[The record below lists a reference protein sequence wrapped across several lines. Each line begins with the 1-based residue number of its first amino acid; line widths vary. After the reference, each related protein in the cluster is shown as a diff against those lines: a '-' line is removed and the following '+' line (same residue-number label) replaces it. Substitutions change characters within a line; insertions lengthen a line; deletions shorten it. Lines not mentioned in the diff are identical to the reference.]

1 MSMWSIL
8 RRNLLP
14 TATVP
19 RKEHDMAR
27 KKKLH
32 SLLAILC
39 AVTLLVTGVIGMLI
53 LELAKQSTQ
62 NFESFIIESRQQEI
76 SSAVHSFCADVDT
89 LRLLMLNELEDNTL
103 VRLQMY
109 YDSAIFN
116 YNYFWQADLVQRQIS
131 IIQNSMS
138 FVESVDIYM
147 PDSARGVSGGSIFPL
162 TDAMMENVRTV
173 LKDDVTGICISD
185 GKMQLYLS
193 RAPLPSSTVHNAV
206 IVATFFSRLL
216 YRYLLK
222 YLPDHDHSLLVVYPT
237 QGDTQTPFTM
247 SGELPIS
254 SVRGIGEAVSVS
266 DSGSIRYDLA
276 GEMYLL
282 NWECTPSLPLRI
294 CQLTP
299 MSLITD
305 QMREYRRMI
314 MAVCIAS
321 AVALLAM
328 AGFLQCMVHKPVTK
342 INSALGRVGRG
353 ELAVRLTDAN
363 CKEFEEIYDHFN
375 QMTERLQELIDRE
388 YALKL
393 LNAKS
398 ELKQLR
404 YQIRPHFLYNTYF
417 NLRAL
422 LMNEEY
428 EAAEQMMDVLGR
440 YLRYITT
447 SDRDE
452 ATLRDELAHAA
463 AYMDIQK
470 MRFGARLN
478 TRMEPCPPQ
487 YADKPVPRIIVQ
499 PLIENAFEHG
509 IRDMKDTGVIAVS
522 FEAEGNRLSIFV
534 DDNGPNAT
542 DELIER
548 TQAVLDEA
556 SGAPMGDSVAL
567 SNIHRRIC
575 ILYDPGSGLYIS
587 RSPLGGFRSE
597 IRMIGEKKHASADDR

>member
-1 MSMWSIL
+1 MS
-8 RRNLLP
+8 
-14 TATVP
+14 
-19 RKEHDMAR
+19 R
-27 KKKLH
+27 KKKLY

-39 AVTLLVTGVIGMLI
+39 SVTLLVTGVICVLI
-53 LELAKQSTQ
+53 LELAKQSTA
-62 NFESFIIESRQQEI
+62 NFENFIIESRQQEI
-76 SSAVHSFCADVDT
+76 SSAVHAFSSDVDT

-103 VRLQMY
+103 TRLQLY

-116 YNYFWQADLVQRQIS
+116 YNYLWQADLVQRQIS
-131 IIQNSMS
+131 TIQNSMS

-147 PDSARGVSGGSIFPL
+147 PDSKRGVSGGSVFPL
-162 TDAMMENVRTV
+162 TDEMLESARAVMAG
-173 LKDDVTGICISD
+173 DVTGIRVSD
-185 GKMQLYLS
+185 GKMLLYLS
-193 RAPLPSSTVHNAV
+193 RAPLASGTVHNAV
-206 IVATFFSRLL
+206 IVATFSSRLL

-222 YLPDHDHSLLVVYPT
+222 YLPDTDHSMLAVYPT
-237 QGDTQTPFTM
+237 EGDTRTPFTL
-247 SGELPIS
+247 SAELPAAS
-254 SVRGIGEAVSVS
+254 AQGIGEAVSVS
-266 DSGSIRYDLA
+266 DSGFMRYDLA
-276 GEMYLL
+276 GEQYLL
-282 NWECTPSLPLRI
+282 TWERTPSLPLRL

-299 MSLITD
+299 MSLITE

-314 MAVCIAS
+314 MVVCVVS
-321 AVALLAM
+321 AIALLAL
-328 AGFLQCMVHKPVTK
+328 ACFLHRMVHKPVTT
-342 INSALGRVGRG
+342 INSALSKVGKG
-353 ELAVRLTDAN
+353 DLTVRLTDAN
-363 CKEFEEIYDHFN
+363 CTEFQEIYDQFN
-375 QMTERLQELIDRE
+375 QMTVRLQELIDRE

-428 EAAEQMMDVLGR
+428 DAAEQMMDVLGR

-470 MRFGARLN
+470 MRFGARLE
-478 TRMEPCPPQ
+478 TRMAPCPPQ
-487 YADKPVPRIIVQ
+487 YEDKPVPRIIVQ

-522 FEAEGNRLSIFV
+522 FEAEGNRLSILV
-534 DDNGPNAT
+534 DDNGPNAS

-548 TQAVLDEA
+548 MQAVLDA
-556 SGAPMGDSVAL
+556 DSSAPMGDSVAL
-567 SNIHRRIC
+567 SNIHRRIR
-575 ILYDPGSGLYIS
+575 ILYGPGSGLYVS

-597 IRMIGEKKHASADDR
+597 IRMIGEKKYASADDR

>member
-1 MSMWSIL
+1 MS
-8 RRNLLP
+8 
-14 TATVP
+14 
-19 RKEHDMAR
+19 R
-27 KKKLH
+27 KKKLY

-39 AVTLLVTGVIGMLI
+39 SVTLLVTGVICVLI
-53 LELAKQSTQ
+53 LELAKQSTA
-62 NFESFIIESRQQEI
+62 NFENFIIESRQQEI
-76 SSAVHSFCADVDT
+76 SSAVHAFSSDVDT

-103 VRLQMY
+103 TRLQLY

-116 YNYFWQADLVQRQIS
+116 YNYLWQADLVQRQIS
-131 IIQNSMS
+131 TIQNSMS

-147 PDSARGVSGGSIFPL
+147 PDSKRGVSGGSVFPL
-162 TDAMMENVRTV
+162 TDEMLESARAVMAG
-173 LKDDVTGICISD
+173 DVTGIRVSD
-185 GKMQLYLS
+185 GKMLLYLS
-193 RAPLPSSTVHNAV
+193 RAPLASGTVHNAV
-206 IVATFFSRLL
+206 IVATFSSRLL

-222 YLPDHDHSLLVVYPT
+222 YLPDTDHSMLAVYPT
-237 QGDTQTPFTM
+237 EGDTRTPFTL
-247 SGELPIS
+247 SAELPAAS
-254 SVRGIGEAVSVS
+254 AQGIGEAVSVS
-266 DSGSIRYDLA
+266 DSGFMRYDLA
-276 GEMYLL
+276 GEQYLL
-282 NWECTPSLPLRI
+282 TWERTSSLPLRL

-299 MSLITD
+299 MSLITE

-314 MAVCIAS
+314 MVVCVVS
-321 AVALLAM
+321 AIALLAL
-328 AGFLQCMVHKPVTK
+328 ACFLHRMVHKPVTT
-342 INSALGRVGRG
+342 INSALSKVGKG
-353 ELAVRLTDAN
+353 DLTVRLTDAN
-363 CKEFEEIYDHFN
+363 CTEFQEIYDQFN
-375 QMTERLQELIDRE
+375 QMTVRLQELIDRE

-428 EAAEQMMDVLGR
+428 DAAEQMMDVLGR

-470 MRFGARLN
+470 MRFGARLE
-478 TRMEPCPPQ
+478 TRMAPCPPQ
-487 YADKPVPRIIVQ
+487 YEDKPVPRIIVQ

-522 FEAEGNRLSIFV
+522 FEAEGNRLSILV
-534 DDNGPNAT
+534 DDNGPNAS

-548 TQAVLDEA
+548 MQAVLDA
-556 SGAPMGDSVAL
+556 DSCAPMGDSVAL
-567 SNIHRRIC
+567 SNIHRRIR
-575 ILYDPGSGLYIS
+575 ILYGPGSGLYVS

-597 IRMIGEKKHASADDR
+597 IRMIGEKKYASADDR

>member
-1 MSMWSIL
+1 MS
-8 RRNLLP
+8 
-14 TATVP
+14 
-19 RKEHDMAR
+19 R
-27 KKKLH
+27 KKKLY

-39 AVTLLVTGVIGMLI
+39 SVTLLVTGVICVLI
-53 LELAKQSTQ
+53 LELAKQSTA

-76 SSAVHSFCADVDT
+76 SSAVHAFSSDVDT

-103 VRLQMY
+103 TRLQLY

-116 YNYFWQADLVQRQIS
+116 YNYLWQADLVQRQIS
-131 IIQNSMS
+131 TIQNSMS

-147 PDSARGVSGGSIFPL
+147 PDSKRGVSGGSVFPL
-162 TDAMMENVRTV
+162 TDEMLESARAVMAG
-173 LKDDVTGICISD
+173 DVTGIRVSD
-185 GKMQLYLS
+185 GKMLLYLS
-193 RAPLPSSTVHNAV
+193 RAPLASGTVHNAV
-206 IVATFFSRLL
+206 IVATFSSRLL

-222 YLPDHDHSLLVVYPT
+222 YLPDTDHSMLAVYPT
-237 QGDTQTPFTM
+237 EGDTRTPFTL
-247 SGELPIS
+247 SAELPAAS
-254 SVRGIGEAVSVS
+254 AQGIGEAVSVS
-266 DSGSIRYDLA
+266 DSGFMRHDLA
-276 GEMYLL
+276 GEQYLL
-282 NWECTPSLPLRI
+282 TWERTPSLPLRL

-299 MSLITD
+299 MSLITE

-314 MAVCIAS
+314 MVVCVVS
-321 AVALLAM
+321 AIALLAL
-328 AGFLQCMVHKPVTK
+328 ACFLHRMVHKPVTT
-342 INSALGRVGRG
+342 INSALSKVGKG
-353 ELAVRLTDAN
+353 DLTVRLADAN
-363 CKEFEEIYDHFN
+363 CTEFQEIYDQFN
-375 QMTERLQELIDRE
+375 QMTVRLQELIDRE

-428 EAAEQMMDVLGR
+428 DAAEQMMDVLGR

-470 MRFGARLN
+470 MRFGARLE
-478 TRMEPCPPQ
+478 TRMAPCPPQ
-487 YADKPVPRIIVQ
+487 YEDKPVPRIIVQ

-522 FEAEGNRLSIFV
+522 FEAEGNRLSILV
-534 DDNGPNAT
+534 DDNGPNAS

-548 TQAVLDEA
+548 MQAVLDA
-556 SGAPMGDSVAL
+556 DSCAPMGDSVAL
-567 SNIHRRIC
+567 SNIHRRIR
-575 ILYDPGSGLYIS
+575 ILYGPGSGLYVS

-597 IRMIGEKKHASADDR
+597 IRMIGEKKYASADDR

>member
-1 MSMWSIL
+1 MS
-8 RRNLLP
+8 
-14 TATVP
+14 
-19 RKEHDMAR
+19 R
-27 KKKLH
+27 KKKLY

-39 AVTLLVTGVIGMLI
+39 SVTLLVTGVICVLI
-53 LELAKQSTQ
+53 LELAKQSTA
-62 NFESFIIESRQQEI
+62 NFENFIIESRQQEI
-76 SSAVHSFCADVDT
+76 SSAVHAFSSDVDT

-103 VRLQMY
+103 TRLQLY

-116 YNYFWQADLVQRQIS
+116 YNYLWQADLVQRQIS
-131 IIQNSMS
+131 TIQNSMS

-147 PDSARGVSGGSIFPL
+147 PDSKRGVSGGSVFPL
-162 TDAMMENVRTV
+162 TDEMLESARAVMAG
-173 LKDDVTGICISD
+173 DVTGIRVSD
-185 GKMQLYLS
+185 GKMLLYLS
-193 RAPLPSSTVHNAV
+193 RAPLASGTVHNAV
-206 IVATFFSRLL
+206 IVATFSSRLL

-222 YLPDHDHSLLVVYPT
+222 YLPDTDHSMLAVYPT
-237 QGDTQTPFTM
+237 EGDTRTPFTL
-247 SGELPIS
+247 SAELPAAS
-254 SVRGIGEAVSVS
+254 AQGIGEAVSVS
-266 DSGSIRYDLA
+266 DSGFMRYDLA
-276 GEMYLL
+276 GEQYLL
-282 NWECTPSLPLRI
+282 TWERTPSLPLRL

-299 MSLITD
+299 MSLITE

-314 MAVCIAS
+314 MVVCVVSSI
-321 AVALLAM
+321 ALLAL
-328 AGFLQCMVHKPVTK
+328 ACFLHRMVHKPVTT
-342 INSALGRVGRG
+342 INSALSKVGKG
-353 ELAVRLTDAN
+353 DLTVRLTDAN
-363 CKEFEEIYDHFN
+363 CTEFQEIYDQFN
-375 QMTERLQELIDRE
+375 QMTVRLQELIDRE

-428 EAAEQMMDVLGR
+428 DAAEQMMDVLGR

-470 MRFGARLN
+470 MRFGARLE
-478 TRMEPCPPQ
+478 TRMAPCPPQ
-487 YADKPVPRIIVQ
+487 YEDKPVPRIIVQ

-522 FEAEGNRLSIFV
+522 FEAEGNRLSILV
-534 DDNGPNAT
+534 DDNGPNAS

-548 TQAVLDEA
+548 MQAVLDA
-556 SGAPMGDSVAL
+556 DSCAPMGDSVAL
-567 SNIHRRIC
+567 SNIHRRIR
-575 ILYDPGSGLYIS
+575 ILYGPGSGLYVS

-597 IRMIGEKKHASADDR
+597 IRMIGEKKYASADDR

>member
-1 MSMWSIL
+1 MS
-8 RRNLLP
+8 
-14 TATVP
+14 
-19 RKEHDMAR
+19 R
-27 KKKLH
+27 KKKLY

-39 AVTLLVTGVIGMLI
+39 SVTLLVTGVICVLI
-53 LELAKQSTQ
+53 LELAKQSTA
-62 NFESFIIESRQQEI
+62 NFENFIIESRQQEI
-76 SSAVHSFCADVDT
+76 SSAVHAFSSDVDT

-103 VRLQMY
+103 TRLQLY

-116 YNYFWQADLVQRQIS
+116 YNYLWQADLVQRQIS
-131 IIQNSMS
+131 TIQNSMS

-147 PDSARGVSGGSIFPL
+147 PDSKRGVSGGSVFPL
-162 TDAMMENVRTV
+162 TDEMLESARAVMAG
-173 LKDDVTGICISD
+173 DVTGIRVSD
-185 GKMQLYLS
+185 GKMLLYLS
-193 RAPLPSSTVHNAV
+193 RAPLASGTVHNAV
-206 IVATFFSRLL
+206 IVATFSSRLL

-222 YLPDHDHSLLVVYPT
+222 YLPDTDHSMLAVYPT
-237 QGDTQTPFTM
+237 EGDTRTPFTL
-247 SGELPIS
+247 SAELPAAS
-254 SVRGIGEAVSVS
+254 AQGIGEALSVS
-266 DSGSIRYDLA
+266 DSGFMRYDLA
-276 GEMYLL
+276 GEQYLL
-282 NWECTPSLPLRI
+282 TWEHTPSLPLRL

-299 MSLITD
+299 MSLITE

-314 MAVCIAS
+314 MVVCVVS
-321 AVALLAM
+321 AIALLAL
-328 AGFLQCMVHKPVTK
+328 ACFLHRMVHKPVTT
-342 INSALGRVGRG
+342 INSALSKVGKG
-353 ELAVRLTDAN
+353 DLTVRLTDAN
-363 CKEFEEIYDHFN
+363 CTEFQEIYDQFN
-375 QMTERLQELIDRE
+375 QMTVRLQELIDRE

-422 LMNEEY
+422 LMDEEY
-428 EAAEQMMDVLGR
+428 DAAEQMMDVLGR

-470 MRFGARLN
+470 MRFGARLE
-478 TRMEPCPPQ
+478 TRMAPCPPQ
-487 YADKPVPRIIVQ
+487 YEDKPVPRIIVQ

-522 FEAEGNRLSIFV
+522 FEVEGNRLSILV
-534 DDNGPNAT
+534 DDNGPNAS

-548 TQAVLDEA
+548 MQAVLDA
-556 SGAPMGDSVAL
+556 DSSAPMGDSVAL
-567 SNIHRRIC
+567 SNIHRRIR
-575 ILYDPGSGLYIS
+575 ILYGPGSGLYVS

-597 IRMIGEKKHASADDR
+597 IRMIGEKKYASADDR

>member
-1 MSMWSIL
+1 M
-8 RRNLLP
+8 
-14 TATVP
+14 T
-19 RKEHDMAR
+19 R
-27 KKKLH
+27 KKKLY

-39 AVTLLVTGVIGMLI
+39 SVTLLVTGVICVLI
-53 LELAKQSTQ
+53 LELAKQSTA
-62 NFESFIIESRQQEI
+62 NFENFIIESRQQEI
-76 SSAVHSFCADVDT
+76 SSAVHAFSSDVDT

-103 VRLQMY
+103 TRLQLY

-116 YNYFWQADLVQRQIS
+116 YNYLWQADLVQRQIS
-131 IIQNSMS
+131 TIQNSMS

-147 PDSARGVSGGSIFPL
+147 PDSKRGVSGGSVFPL
-162 TDAMMENVRTV
+162 TDEMLESARAVMAG
-173 LKDDVTGICISD
+173 DVTGIRVSD
-185 GKMQLYLS
+185 GKMLLYLS
-193 RAPLPSSTVHNAV
+193 RAPLASGTVHNAV
-206 IVATFFSRLL
+206 IVATFSSRLL

-222 YLPDHDHSLLVVYPT
+222 YLPDTDHSMLAVYPT
-237 QGDTQTPFTM
+237 EGDTRTPFTL
-247 SGELPIS
+247 SAELPAAS
-254 SVRGIGEAVSVS
+254 AQGIGEAVSVS
-266 DSGSIRYDLA
+266 DSGFMRYDLA
-276 GEMYLL
+276 GEQYLL
-282 NWECTPSLPLRI
+282 TWERTPSLPLRL

-299 MSLITD
+299 MSLITE

-314 MAVCIAS
+314 MVVCVVSSI
-321 AVALLAM
+321 ALLAL
-328 AGFLQCMVHKPVTK
+328 ACFLHRMVHKPVTT
-342 INSALGRVGRG
+342 INSALSKVGKG
-353 ELAVRLTDAN
+353 DLTVRLTDAN
-363 CKEFEEIYDHFN
+363 CTEFQEIYDQFN
-375 QMTERLQELIDRE
+375 QMTVRLQELIDRE

-428 EAAEQMMDVLGR
+428 DAAEQMMDVLGR

-470 MRFGARLN
+470 MRFGARLE
-478 TRMEPCPPQ
+478 TRMAPCPPQ
-487 YADKPVPRIIVQ
+487 YEDKPVPRIIVQ

-522 FEAEGNRLSIFV
+522 FEAEGNRLSILV
-534 DDNGPNAT
+534 DDNGPNAS

-548 TQAVLDEA
+548 MQAVLDA
-556 SGAPMGDSVAL
+556 DSCAPMGDSVAL
-567 SNIHRRIC
+567 SNIHRRIR
-575 ILYDPGSGLYIS
+575 ILYGPGSGLYVS

-597 IRMIGEKKHASADDR
+597 IRMIGEKKYASADDR

>member
-1 MSMWSIL
+1 MS
-8 RRNLLP
+8 
-14 TATVP
+14 
-19 RKEHDMAR
+19 R
-27 KKKLH
+27 KKKLY

-39 AVTLLVTGVIGMLI
+39 SVTLLVTGVICVLI
-53 LELAKQSTQ
+53 LELAKQSTA
-62 NFESFIIESRQQEI
+62 NFENFIIESRQQEI
-76 SSAVHSFCADVDT
+76 SSAVHAFSSDVDT
-89 LRLLMLNELEDNTL
+89 LRMLMLNELEDNTL
-103 VRLQMY
+103 TRLQLY

-116 YNYFWQADLVQRQIS
+116 YNYLWQADLVQRQIS
-131 IIQNSMS
+131 TIQNSMS

-147 PDSARGVSGGSIFPL
+147 PDSKRGVSGGSVFPL
-162 TDAMMENVRTV
+162 TDEMLESARAVMAG
-173 LKDDVTGICISD
+173 DVTGIRVSD
-185 GKMQLYLS
+185 GKMLLYLS
-193 RAPLPSSTVHNAV
+193 RAPLASGTVHNAV
-206 IVATFFSRLL
+206 IVATFSSRLL

-222 YLPDHDHSLLVVYPT
+222 YLPDTDHSMLAVYPT
-237 QGDTQTPFTM
+237 EGDTRTPFTL
-247 SGELPIS
+247 SAELPAAS
-254 SVRGIGEAVSVS
+254 AQGIGEAVSVS
-266 DSGSIRYDLA
+266 DSGFMRYDLA
-276 GEMYLL
+276 GEQYLL
-282 NWECTPSLPLRI
+282 TWERTPSLPLRL

-299 MSLITD
+299 MSLITE

-314 MAVCIAS
+314 MVVCVVS
-321 AVALLAM
+321 AIALLAL
-328 AGFLQCMVHKPVTK
+328 ACFLHRMVHKPVTT
-342 INSALGRVGRG
+342 INSALSKVGKG
-353 ELAVRLTDAN
+353 DLTVRLTDAN
-363 CKEFEEIYDHFN
+363 CTEFQEIYDQFN
-375 QMTERLQELIDRE
+375 QMTVRLQELIDRE

-428 EAAEQMMDVLGR
+428 DAAEQMMDVLGR

-470 MRFGARLN
+470 MRFGARLE
-478 TRMEPCPPQ
+478 TRMAPCPPQ
-487 YADKPVPRIIVQ
+487 YEDKPVPRIIVQ

-522 FEAEGNRLSIFV
+522 FEAEGNRLSILV
-534 DDNGPNAT
+534 DDNGPNAS

-548 TQAVLDEA
+548 MQAVLDA
-556 SGAPMGDSVAL
+556 DSCAPMGDSVAL
-567 SNIHRRIC
+567 SNIHRRIR
-575 ILYDPGSGLYIS
+575 ILYGPGSGLYVS

-597 IRMIGEKKHASADDR
+597 IRMIGEKKYASADDR

>member
-1 MSMWSIL
+1 MS
-8 RRNLLP
+8 
-14 TATVP
+14 
-19 RKEHDMAR
+19 R
-27 KKKLH
+27 KKKLY

-39 AVTLLVTGVIGMLI
+39 SVTLLVTGVICVLI
-53 LELAKQSTQ
+53 LELAKQSTA
-62 NFESFIIESRQQEI
+62 NFENFIIESRQQEI
-76 SSAVHSFCADVDT
+76 SSAVHAFSSDVDT

-103 VRLQMY
+103 TRLQLY

-116 YNYFWQADLVQRQIS
+116 YNYLWQADLVQRQIS
-131 IIQNSMS
+131 TIQNSMS

-147 PDSARGVSGGSIFPL
+147 PDSKRGVSGGSVFPL
-162 TDAMMENVRTV
+162 TDEMLESARAVMAG
-173 LKDDVTGICISD
+173 DVTGIRVSD
-185 GKMQLYLS
+185 GKMLLYLS
-193 RAPLPSSTVHNAV
+193 RAPLASGTVHNAV
-206 IVATFFSRLL
+206 IVATFSSRLL

-222 YLPDHDHSLLVVYPT
+222 YLPDTDHSMLAVYPT
-237 QGDTQTPFTM
+237 EGDTRTPFTL
-247 SGELPIS
+247 SAELPAAS
-254 SVRGIGEAVSVS
+254 AQGIGEAVSVS
-266 DSGSIRYDLA
+266 DSGFMRYDLA
-276 GEMYLL
+276 GEQYLL
-282 NWECTPSLPLRI
+282 TWERTPSLPLRL

-299 MSLITD
+299 MSLITE

-314 MAVCIAS
+314 MVVCVVS
-321 AVALLAM
+321 AIALLAL
-328 AGFLQCMVHKPVTK
+328 ACFLHRMVHKPVTT
-342 INSALGRVGRG
+342 INSALSKVGKG
-353 ELAVRLTDAN
+353 DLTVRLTDAN
-363 CKEFEEIYDHFN
+363 CTEFQEIYDQFN
-375 QMTERLQELIDRE
+375 QMTVRLQELIDRE

-428 EAAEQMMDVLGR
+428 DAAEQMMDVLGR

-470 MRFGARLN
+470 MRFGARLE
-478 TRMEPCPPQ
+478 TRMAPCPPQ
-487 YADKPVPRIIVQ
+487 YEDKPVPRIIVQ

-522 FEAEGNRLSIFV
+522 FEAEGNRLSILV
-534 DDNGPNAT
+534 DDNGPNAS

-548 TQAVLDEA
+548 MQAVLDA
-556 SGAPMGDSVAL
+556 DSSAPMGDSVAL
-567 SNIHRRIC
+567 SNIHRRIR
-575 ILYDPGSGLYIS
+575 ILYGPGSGLYVS

>member
-1 MSMWSIL
+1 MS
-8 RRNLLP
+8 
-14 TATVP
+14 
-19 RKEHDMAR
+19 R
-27 KKKLH
+27 KKKLY

-39 AVTLLVTGVIGMLI
+39 SVTLLVTGVICVLI
-53 LELAKQSTQ
+53 LELAKQSTA
-62 NFESFIIESRQQEI
+62 NFENFIIESRQQEI
-76 SSAVHSFCADVDT
+76 SSAVHAFSSDVDT

-103 VRLQMY
+103 TRLQLY

-116 YNYFWQADLVQRQIS
+116 YNYLWQADLVQRQIS
-131 IIQNSMS
+131 TIQNSMS

-147 PDSARGVSGGSIFPL
+147 PDSKRGVSGGSVFPL
-162 TDAMMENVRTV
+162 TDEMLESARAVMAG
-173 LKDDVTGICISD
+173 DVTGIRVSD
-185 GKMQLYLS
+185 GKMLLYLS
-193 RAPLPSSTVHNAV
+193 RAPLASGTVHNAV
-206 IVATFFSRLL
+206 IVATFSSRLL

-222 YLPDHDHSLLVVYPT
+222 YLPDTDHSMLAVYPT
-237 QGDTQTPFTM
+237 EGDTRTPFTL
-247 SGELPIS
+247 SAELPAAS
-254 SVRGIGEAVSVS
+254 AQGIGEAVSVS
-266 DSGSIRYDLA
+266 DSGFMRYDLA
-276 GEMYLL
+276 GEQYLL
-282 NWECTPSLPLRI
+282 TWERTPSLPLRL

-299 MSLITD
+299 MSLITE

-314 MAVCIAS
+314 MVVCVVS
-321 AVALLAM
+321 AIALLAL
-328 AGFLQCMVHKPVTK
+328 ACFLHRMVHKPVTT
-342 INSALGRVGRG
+342 INSALGRVGKG
-353 ELAVRLTDAN
+353 ELSVRLTDAN
-363 CKEFEEIYDHFN
+363 CKEFEEIYDQFN

-428 EAAEQMMDVLGR
+428 DAAEQMMDVLGR

-470 MRFGARLN
+470 MRFGARLE
-478 TRMEPCPPQ
+478 TRMAPCPPQ
-487 YADKPVPRIIVQ
+487 YEDKPVPRIIVQ

-522 FEAEGNRLSIFV
+522 FEAEGNRLSILV
-534 DDNGPNAT
+534 DDNGPNAS

-548 TQAVLDEA
+548 MQAVLDA
-556 SGAPMGDSVAL
+556 DSCAPMGDSVAL
-567 SNIHRRIC
+567 SNIHRRIR
-575 ILYDPGSGLYIS
+575 ILYGPGSGLYVS

-597 IRMIGEKKHASADDR
+597 IRMIGEKKYASADDR

>member
-1 MSMWSIL
+1 MS
-8 RRNLLP
+8 
-14 TATVP
+14 
-19 RKEHDMAR
+19 R
-27 KKKLH
+27 KKKLY

-39 AVTLLVTGVIGMLI
+39 SVTLLVTGVICVLI
-53 LELAKQSTQ
+53 LELAKQSTA
-62 NFESFIIESRQQEI
+62 NFENFIIESRQQEI
-76 SSAVHSFCADVDT
+76 SSAVHAFSSDVDT

-103 VRLQMY
+103 TRLQLY

-116 YNYFWQADLVQRQIS
+116 YNYLWQADLVQRQIS
-131 IIQNSMS
+131 TIQNSMS

-147 PDSARGVSGGSIFPL
+147 PDSKRGVSGGSVFPL
-162 TDAMMENVRTV
+162 TDEMLESARAVMAG
-173 LKDDVTGICISD
+173 DVTGIRVSD
-185 GKMQLYLS
+185 GKMLLYLS
-193 RAPLPSSTVHNAV
+193 RAPLASGTVHNAV
-206 IVATFFSRLL
+206 IVATFSSRLL

-222 YLPDHDHSLLVVYPT
+222 YLPDTDHSMLAVYPT
-237 QGDTQTPFTM
+237 EGDTRIPFTL
-247 SGELPIS
+247 SAELPAAS
-254 SVRGIGEAVSVS
+254 AQGIGEAVSVS
-266 DSGSIRYDLA
+266 DSGFMRYDLA
-276 GEMYLL
+276 GEQYLL
-282 NWECTPSLPLRI
+282 TWERTPSLPLRL

-299 MSLITD
+299 MSLITE

-314 MAVCIAS
+314 MVVCVVS
-321 AVALLAM
+321 AIALLAL
-328 AGFLQCMVHKPVTK
+328 ACFLHRMVHKPVTT
-342 INSALGRVGRG
+342 INSALSKVGKG
-353 ELAVRLTDAN
+353 DLTVRLTDAN
-363 CKEFEEIYDHFN
+363 CTEFQEIYDQFN
-375 QMTERLQELIDRE
+375 QMTVRLQELIDRE

-428 EAAEQMMDVLGR
+428 DAAEQMMDVLGR

-470 MRFGARLN
+470 MRFGARLE
-478 TRMEPCPPQ
+478 TRMAPCPPQ
-487 YADKPVPRIIVQ
+487 YEDKPVPRIIVQ

-522 FEAEGNRLSIFV
+522 FEAEGNRLSILV
-534 DDNGPNAT
+534 DDNGPNAS

-548 TQAVLDEA
+548 MQAVLDA
-556 SGAPMGDSVAL
+556 DSCAPMGDSVAL
-567 SNIHRRIC
+567 SNIHRRIR
-575 ILYDPGSGLYIS
+575 ILYGPGSGLYVS

-597 IRMIGEKKHASADDR
+597 IRMIGEKKYASADDR

>member
-1 MSMWSIL
+1 MS
-8 RRNLLP
+8 
-14 TATVP
+14 
-19 RKEHDMAR
+19 R
-27 KKKLH
+27 KKKLY

-39 AVTLLVTGVIGMLI
+39 SVTLLVTGVICVLI
-53 LELAKQSTQ
+53 LELAKQSTA
-62 NFESFIIESRQQEI
+62 NFENFIIESRQQEI
-76 SSAVHSFCADVDT
+76 SSAVHAFSSDVDT

-103 VRLQMY
+103 TRLQLY

-116 YNYFWQADLVQRQIS
+116 YNYLWQADLVQRQIS
-131 IIQNSMS
+131 TIQNSMS

-147 PDSARGVSGGSIFPL
+147 PDSKRGVSGGSVFPL
-162 TDAMMENVRTV
+162 TDEMLESARAVMAG
-173 LKDDVTGICISD
+173 DVTGIRVSD
-185 GKMQLYLS
+185 GKMLLYLS
-193 RAPLPSSTVHNAV
+193 RAPLASGTVHNAV
-206 IVATFFSRLL
+206 IVATFSSRLL

-222 YLPDHDHSLLVVYPT
+222 YLPDTDHSMLAVYPT
-237 QGDTQTPFTM
+237 EGDTRTPFTL
-247 SGELPIS
+247 SAELPAAS
-254 SVRGIGEAVSVS
+254 TQGIGEAVSVS
-266 DSGSIRYDLA
+266 DSGFMRYDLA
-276 GEMYLL
+276 GEQYLL
-282 NWECTPSLPLRI
+282 TWERTPSLPLRL

-299 MSLITD
+299 MSLITE

-314 MAVCIAS
+314 MVVCVVS
-321 AVALLAM
+321 AIALLAL
-328 AGFLQCMVHKPVTK
+328 ACFLHRMVHKPVTT
-342 INSALGRVGRG
+342 INSALSKVGKG
-353 ELAVRLTDAN
+353 DLTVRLTDAN
-363 CKEFEEIYDHFN
+363 CTEFQEIYDQFN
-375 QMTERLQELIDRE
+375 QMTVRLQELIDRE

-428 EAAEQMMDVLGR
+428 DAAEQMMDVLGR

-470 MRFGARLN
+470 MRFGARLE
-478 TRMEPCPPQ
+478 TRMAPCPPQ
-487 YADKPVPRIIVQ
+487 YEDKPVPRIIVQ

-522 FEAEGNRLSIFV
+522 FEAEGNRLSILV
-534 DDNGPNAT
+534 DDNGPNAS

-548 TQAVLDEA
+548 MQAVLDA
-556 SGAPMGDSVAL
+556 DSCAPMGDSVAL
-567 SNIHRRIC
+567 SNIHRRIR
-575 ILYDPGSGLYIS
+575 ILYGPGSGLYVS

-597 IRMIGEKKHASADDR
+597 IHMIGEKKYASADDR

>member
-1 MSMWSIL
+1 MS
-8 RRNLLP
+8 
-14 TATVP
+14 
-19 RKEHDMAR
+19 R
-27 KKKLH
+27 KKKLY

-39 AVTLLVTGVIGMLI
+39 SVTLLVTGVICVLI
-53 LELAKQSTQ
+53 LELAKQSTA
-62 NFESFIIESRQQEI
+62 NFENFIIESRQQEI
-76 SSAVHSFCADVDT
+76 SSAVHAFSSDVDT

-103 VRLQMY
+103 TRLQLY

-116 YNYFWQADLVQRQIS
+116 YNYLWQADLVQRQIS
-131 IIQNSMS
+131 TIQNSMS

-147 PDSARGVSGGSIFPL
+147 PDSKRGVSGGSVFPL
-162 TDAMMENVRTV
+162 TDEMLESARAVMAG
-173 LKDDVTGICISD
+173 DVTGIRVSD
-185 GKMQLYLS
+185 GKMLLYLS
-193 RAPLPSSTVHNAV
+193 RAPLASGTVHNAV
-206 IVATFFSRLL
+206 IVATFSSRLL

-222 YLPDHDHSLLVVYPT
+222 YLPDTDHSMLAVYPT
-237 QGDTQTPFTM
+237 EGDTRTPFTL
-247 SGELPIS
+247 SAELPAAS
-254 SVRGIGEAVSVS
+254 AQGIGEAVSVS
-266 DSGSIRYDLA
+266 DSGFMRYDLA
-276 GEMYLL
+276 GEQYLL
-282 NWECTPSLPLRI
+282 TWERTPSLPLRL

-299 MSLITD
+299 MSLITE

-314 MAVCIAS
+314 MVVCVVS
-321 AVALLAM
+321 AIALLAL
-328 AGFLQCMVHKPVTK
+328 ACFLHRMVHKPVTT
-342 INSALGRVGRG
+342 INSALSKVGKG
-353 ELAVRLTDAN
+353 DLTVRLTDAN
-363 CKEFEEIYDHFN
+363 CTEFQEIYDQFN
-375 QMTERLQELIDRE
+375 QMTVRLQELIDRE

-428 EAAEQMMDVLGR
+428 DAAEQMMDVLGR

-470 MRFGARLN
+470 MRFGARLE
-478 TRMEPCPPQ
+478 TRMAPCPPQ
-487 YADKPVPRIIVQ
+487 YEDKPVPRIIVQ

-522 FEAEGNRLSIFV
+522 FEAEGNRLSILV
-534 DDNGPNAT
+534 DDNGPNAS

-548 TQAVLDEA
+548 MQAVLDA
-556 SGAPMGDSVAL
+556 DSCAPIGDSVAL
-567 SNIHRRIC
+567 SNIHRRIR
-575 ILYDPGSGLYIS
+575 ILYGPGSGLYVS

-597 IRMIGEKKHASADDR
+597 IRMIGEKKYASADDR

>member
-1 MSMWSIL
+1 MF
-8 RRNLLP
+8 
-14 TATVP
+14 
-19 RKEHDMAR
+19 R
-27 KKKLH
+27 KKKLY

-39 AVTLLVTGVIGMLI
+39 SVTLLVTGVICVLI
-53 LELAKQSTQ
+53 LELAKQSTA
-62 NFESFIIESRQQEI
+62 NFENFIIESRQQEI
-76 SSAVHSFCADVDT
+76 SSAVHAFSSDVDT

-103 VRLQMY
+103 TRLQLY

-116 YNYFWQADLVQRQIS
+116 YNYLWQADLVQRQIS
-131 IIQNSMS
+131 TIQNSMS

-147 PDSARGVSGGSIFPL
+147 PDSKRGVSGGSVFPL
-162 TDAMMENVRTV
+162 TDEMLESARAVMAG
-173 LKDDVTGICISD
+173 DVTGIRVSD
-185 GKMQLYLS
+185 GKMLLYLS
-193 RAPLPSSTVHNAV
+193 RAPLASGTVHNAV
-206 IVATFFSRLL
+206 IVATFSSRLL

-222 YLPDHDHSLLVVYPT
+222 YLPDTDHSMLAVYPT
-237 QGDTQTPFTM
+237 EGDTRTPFTL
-247 SGELPIS
+247 SAELPAAS
-254 SVRGIGEAVSVS
+254 AQGIGEAVSVS
-266 DSGSIRYDLA
+266 DSGFMRYDLA
-276 GEMYLL
+276 GEQYLL
-282 NWECTPSLPLRI
+282 TWERTPSLPLRL

-299 MSLITD
+299 MSLITE

-314 MAVCIAS
+314 MVVCVVS
-321 AVALLAM
+321 AIALLAL
-328 AGFLQCMVHKPVTK
+328 ACFLHRMVHKPVTT
-342 INSALGRVGRG
+342 INSALSKVGKG
-353 ELAVRLTDAN
+353 DLTVRLTDAN
-363 CKEFEEIYDHFN
+363 CTEFQEIYDQFN
-375 QMTERLQELIDRE
+375 QMTVRLQELIDRE

-428 EAAEQMMDVLGR
+428 DAAEQMMDVLGR

-470 MRFGARLN
+470 MRFGARLE
-478 TRMEPCPPQ
+478 TRMAPCPPQ
-487 YADKPVPRIIVQ
+487 YEDKPVPRIIVQ

-522 FEAEGNRLSIFV
+522 FEAEGNRLSILV
-534 DDNGPNAT
+534 DDNGPNAS

-548 TQAVLDEA
+548 MQAVLDA
-556 SGAPMGDSVAL
+556 DSCAPMGDSVAL
-567 SNIHRRIC
+567 SNIHRRIR
-575 ILYDPGSGLYIS
+575 ILYGPGSGLYVS

-597 IRMIGEKKHASADDR
+597 IRMIGEKKYASADDR

>member
-1 MSMWSIL
+1 MS
-8 RRNLLP
+8 
-14 TATVP
+14 
-19 RKEHDMAR
+19 R
-27 KKKLH
+27 KKKLY

-39 AVTLLVTGVIGMLI
+39 SVTLLVTGVICVLI
-53 LELAKQSTQ
+53 LELAKQSTA
-62 NFESFIIESRQQEI
+62 NFENFIIESRQQEI
-76 SSAVHSFCADVDT
+76 SSAVHAFSSDVDT

-103 VRLQMY
+103 TRLQLY

-116 YNYFWQADLVQRQIS
+116 YNYLWQADLVQRQIS
-131 IIQNSMS
+131 TIQNSMS

-147 PDSARGVSGGSIFPL
+147 PDSKRGVSGGSVFPL
-162 TDAMMENVRTV
+162 TDEMLESARAVMAG
-173 LKDDVTGICISD
+173 DVTGIRVSD
-185 GKMQLYLS
+185 GKMLLYLS
-193 RAPLPSSTVHNAV
+193 RAPLASGTVHNAV
-206 IVATFFSRLL
+206 IVATFSSRLL

-222 YLPDHDHSLLVVYPT
+222 YLPDTDHSMLAVYPT
-237 QGDTQTPFTM
+237 EGDTRTPFTL
-247 SGELPIS
+247 SAELPAAS
-254 SVRGIGEAVSVS
+254 AQGIGEALSVS
-266 DSGSIRYDLA
+266 DSGFMRYDLA
-276 GEMYLL
+276 GEQYLL
-282 NWECTPSLPLRI
+282 TWERTPSLPLRL

-299 MSLITD
+299 MSLITE

-314 MAVCIAS
+314 MVVCVVS
-321 AVALLAM
+321 AIALLAL
-328 AGFLQCMVHKPVTK
+328 ACFLHRMVHKPVTT
-342 INSALGRVGRG
+342 INSALSKVGKG
-353 ELAVRLTDAN
+353 DLTVRLTDAN
-363 CKEFEEIYDHFN
+363 CTEFQEIYDQFN
-375 QMTERLQELIDRE
+375 QMTVRLQELIDRE

-428 EAAEQMMDVLGR
+428 DAAEQMMDVLGR

-470 MRFGARLN
+470 MRFGARLE
-478 TRMEPCPPQ
+478 TRMAPCPPQ
-487 YADKPVPRIIVQ
+487 YEDKPVPRIIVQ

-522 FEAEGNRLSIFV
+522 FEAEGNRLSILV
-534 DDNGPNAT
+534 DDNGPNAS

-548 TQAVLDEA
+548 MQAVLDA
-556 SGAPMGDSVAL
+556 DSCAPMGDSVAL
-567 SNIHRRIC
+567 SNIHRRIR
-575 ILYDPGSGLYIS
+575 ILYGPGSGLYVS

-597 IRMIGEKKHASADDR
+597 IRMIGEKKYASADDR